1 MTTAALTN
9 PLVEKWKEVLEHE
22 DMPKIESKHKQKTLA
37 RLLENYAVE
46 TGKANEAVAS
56 VAGYLNEDAVPTNVT
71 GNVSKYDPILIAL
84 IRRAMPNL
92 IAYDVAGVQP
102 MTGPTGLIFAI
113 RPKYVSSGSL
123 GADAFYNEA
132 DSDFSGAG
140 THSGTNPA
148 VLNDATPGTY
158 TNGTG
163 MATADG
169 EALGIS
175 APFPEMGLEI
185 EKVSV
190 TAKTRAL
197 KATYSIEMAQD
208 MKQIHGLDAETEL
221 ANILTSEVLAEINRE
236 VIRTIY
242 VTAKPGSQQ
251 GDLTTA
257 GTYDLDTDSNGRWSA
272 EKFKGMLFQIDR
284 EANAVA
290 KATRR
295 GKANWLICSSDVAS
309 ALSLAGI
316 LDYAPA
322 LNTELQVDDC
332 GNTFAG
338 ILNGRYRVYID
349 PYATGDFW
357 VVGYKGANAYDAGL
371 YYAPY
376 VPVQMMKAV
385 SDDSFQPKIGLK
397 TRYGLVAN
405 PFAEGTTKGAGAL
418 TANTNNYF
426 RRTKVVNLAGTAI

>member
-1 MTTAALTN
+1 MTTANAN
-9 PLVEKWKEVLEHE
+9 PWVEKWKTILEHE
-22 DMPKIESKHKQKTLA
+22 DMPKITSPYKAKTIA
-37 RLLENYAVE
+37 RLLENYSKE
-46 TGKANEAVAS
+46 TRKSDDAS
-56 VAGYLNEDAVPTNVT
+56 DFLAEDAVPTNVT
-71 GNVSKYDPILIAL
+71 ANVSKYDPILISL

-113 RPKYVSSGSL
+113 RPKYVTGSPL
-123 GADAFYNEA
+123 AIGADAFYNEA
-132 DSDFSGAG
+132 DTDFSGTG
-140 THSGTNPA
+140 THAGTNPA
-148 VLNDATPGTY
+148 VLNDASPGVY
-158 TNGTG
+158 TKGTG
-163 MATADG
+163 MTTAAG
-169 EALGIS
+169 EALGIN
-175 APFPEMGLEI
+175 APFAEMGLEI
-185 EKVSV
+185 EKVTV
-190 TAKTRAL
+190 EAKTRAL
-197 KATYSIEMAQD
+197 KATYSVELAQD
-208 MKQIHGLDAETEL
+208 MKQIHGIDAETEL

-242 VTAKPGSQQ
+242 ITAKPGSQQ
-251 GDLTTA
+251 TDLTTA

-284 EANAVA
+284 EANRIA
-290 KATRR
+290 KDTRR
-295 GKANWLICSSDVAS
+295 GKGNWLICSSDVAS

-322 LNTELQVDDC
+322 LNTELQVDDT

-349 PYATGDFW
+349 PYAEGDFW

-385 SDDSFQPKIGLK
+385 SDDSFQPKLGLK

-405 PFAEGTTKGAGAL
+405 PFAQGTTKGAGAL
-418 TANTNNYF
+418 NANVNNYF
-426 RRTKVVNLAGTAI
+426 RRTKVTNLVGTAI